1 MKKYIE
7 YWTLLIF
14 FFLFKLL
21 GLKISSFLGGVMFLA
36 YGTFSKRNKI
46 VKKNLSK
53 VFPNLTLHEKNK
65 IIKDMWFHFG
75 RVIGE
80 YPNLNKLTIGK
91 DNEIAIENESNLLN
105 PLNQYPNCLFFS
117 AHIGNWE
124 LTSHLLTEKGFKIHF
139 IYRAPNNE
147 LVDNLLKKIRIGYGV
162 GLIKKGNEGAKQCLK
177 ILNNDGGHIGMLIDQ
192 KMNDGIKTNFFN
204 QKVMSPSAIA
214 KFSLKYKCP
223 IIPAVCIREKSTNF
237 KISYLKPLTPSKIR
251 KIGNETEIMNHL
263 NRIVEEWIRLNPEQ
277 WIWFH
282 NRWND

>member
-65 IIKDMWFHFG
+65 IIKGMWFHFG

-91 DNEIAIENESNLLN
+91 DNEISIENESNLLN
-105 PLNQYPNCLFFS
+105 PLKQYPNCLFFS

-124 LTSHLLTEKGFKIHF
+124 LTSHLLTKNGFKIHF

-177 ILNNDGGHIGMLIDQ
+177 ILNKDGGHIGMLIDQ
-192 KMNDGIKTNFFN
+192 KMNDGIETNFFN

-237 KISYLKPLTPSKIR
+237 KISYLKPLTPSKIN